1 MKYTKYSL
9 ESYCNIID
17 TRLNEIL
24 EKEQKPYSIIYDAIR
39 HSLSAGGK
47 RIRPILAL
55 EFYRLCGGKNDI
67 INIACAI
74 EMIHTFSLIHDDLPC
89 MDDDDFRRGK
99 PSCHKLFG
107 EAYALLAGDALAT
120 LPYEIITNEAINNN
134 ISYEVAVKV
143 VNELSKA
150 VGAEGMIA
158 GQVID
163 ILNEGKAI
171 DSTTL
176 SMLDSLKTGELIRV
190 SCKIGCILANA
201 NESQILLA
209 EDYAKNI
216 GVAFQI
222 VDDIL
227 DVTSTFEKLGKPINS
242 DTQNNKST
250 YVSIFGLEKAKEK
263 AKELTQNAL
272 AILSEFDDNDFMLK
286 LTNMLLTREN

>member
-1 MKYTKYSL
+1 MKNNIYNLK
-9 ESYCNIID
+9 SYCEKID
-17 TRLNEIL
+17 SRLNELLIT
-24 EKEQKPYSIIYDAIR
+24 EQKPYEIIFNAMK

-67 INIACAI
+67 LNIACAI

-89 MDDDDFRRGK
+89 MDNDDFRRGK
-99 PSCHKLFG
+99 PSCHKVYG

-120 LPYEIITNEAINNN
+120 LPYEIITNEAITNN
-134 ISYEVAVKV
+134 ISYEMAVKV
-143 VNELSKA
+143 SNELSKA
-150 VGAEGMIA
+150 VGMNGMIA

-163 ILNEGKAI
+163 ILNEGKSI
-171 DSTTL
+171 DKITL
-176 SMLDSLKTGELIRV
+176 SLLDSLKTGELIRV

-201 NESQILLA
+201 NNNQMKLA
-209 EDYAKNI
+209 EEYAKNI
-216 GVAFQI
+216 GIAFQI

-242 DTQNNKST
+242 DTHNNKST

-263 AKELTQNAL
+263 AKALTQNAL
-272 AILSEFDDNDFMLK
+272 TILSEFNDNDFMIE